1 MSACYV
7 LSIVSCPLQVTS
19 HLIKLSDEVEM
30 TVTLILQKWEV
41 RLRRLSNMTR
51 EALSEPISSH
61 RVSLSSW
68 CAWWPL
74 NLSLFPL
81 CTLCPLPGVTIPP
94 LLYC

>member
-7 LSIVSCPLQVTS
+7 LSIVSCPLQVKS
-19 HLIKLSDEVEM
+19 HLIKLSDEVE
-30 TVTLILQKWEV
+30 TIVILILQKWEV

-51 EALSEPISSH
+51 EVLSEPISSH
-61 RVSLSSW
+61 RVSR